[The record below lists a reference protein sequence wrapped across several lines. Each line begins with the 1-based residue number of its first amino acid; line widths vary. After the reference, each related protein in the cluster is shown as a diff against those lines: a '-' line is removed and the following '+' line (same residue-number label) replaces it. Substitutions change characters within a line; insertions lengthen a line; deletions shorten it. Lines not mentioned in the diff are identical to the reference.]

1 MVLALEAGLWIAKAN
16 CSPASSPIP
25 ESLYL
30 HNCQCMLWALVIRQ
44 MSWNVPGWATLSSIA
59 LCLHVMQ
66 GTRVS
71 MFLQYQI
78 LCRLQALQKSGFYIF
93 MSTTIRLSRTM
104 DRFHLT
110 AIASAVRV
118 TQLHTCTIF
127 SRSMIAFF

>member
-1 MVLALEAGLWIAKAN
+1 MVSVLEAGLWIAKAN
-16 CSPASSPIP
+16 YSPTSSTIP

-30 HNCQCMLWALVIRQ
+30 RNCQCMPLVSVIRR
-44 MSWNVPGWATLSSIA
+44 MSWNVPGWATISSIA

-71 MFLQYQI
+71 MFLQHQI
-78 LCRLQALQKSGFYIF
+78 LCLHQVHQKSGFRTF
-93 MSTTIRLSRTM
+93 TSMTIRLSRTM

-110 AIASAVRV
+110 AIVSAVRV
-118 TQLHTCTIF
+118 TQLHTCTTF

>member
-16 CSPASSPIP
+16 YSPTSLLIP

-30 HNCQCMLWALVIRQ
+30 HNCQCMPWVSVTRQ
-44 MSWNVPGWATLSSIA
+44 MSWNVPGWATISSIV
-59 LCLHVMQ
+59 LCLHEMQ
-66 GTRVS
+66 GTHVS

-78 LCRLQALQKSGFYIF
+78 LCRLQALQKSGFHIF

-104 DRFHLT
+104 DRFLLT

-118 TQLHTCTIF
+118 TQLHTCTTF
-127 SRSMIAFF
+127 SKSMIAFF

>member
-1 MVLALEAGLWIAKAN
+1 MVSALEAGLWIAKAN
-16 CSPASSPIP
+16 YSPTSSPIP

-30 HNCQCMLWALVIRQ
+30 HNYQCMLWVSVTRK
-44 MSWNVPGWATLSSIA
+44 MSWNVPGRATISSTA

-71 MFLQYQI
+71 MFLRHQI
-78 LCRLQALQKSGFYIF
+78 LWLRQVLQKSGFRTF
-93 MSTTIRLSRTM
+93 TSTTTRLSRTM

-118 TQLHTCTIF
+118 TQLHTCT
-127 SRSMIAFF
+127 